1 MPDPIVTWLK
11 TLLFVC
17 LLLLVFV
24 FAALAVNQQQVALS
38 FVRWQTPFTLSIFW
52 WLLMSLLLGI
62 FLGWSYSWVRP
73 FPLRLKCGFFLFSGD
88 LRSMTRRS
96 SSTVTSSPLRSSFF
110 RIEFLFEKIILSD
123 PDDIRS
129 CGL

>member
-1 MPDPIVTWLK
+1 MPDSIVTWLK

-52 WLLMSLLLGI
+52 WLLMALLLGI
-62 FLGWSYSWVRP
+62 FLGWFYNWVRYL
-73 FPLRLKCGFFLFSGD
+73 PLRMQLRRLKKSLAAAESASGEQQNQLPSLAD
-88 LRSMTRRS
+88 
-96 SSTVTSSPLRSSFF
+96 VAVEKSPSKLGS
-110 RIEFLFEKIILSD
+110 
-123 PDDIRS
+123 
-129 CGL
+129 

>member
-11 TLLFVC
+11 TLLYVC

-52 WLLMSLLLGI
+52 WLLMALLLGI
-62 FLGWSYSWVRP
+62 FLGWFYNWVRYL
-73 FPLRLKCGFFLFSGD
+73 PLRMQLRKLKKSLAAAESA
-88 LRSMTRRS
+88 LSEQQNQLPS
-96 SSTVTSSPLRSSFF
+96 SADVAVEKSPSKLGS
-110 RIEFLFEKIILSD
+110 
-123 PDDIRS
+123 
-129 CGL
+129 

>member
-1 MPDPIVTWLK
+1 MNWLK

-52 WLLMSLLLGI
+52 WLLMALLLGI
-62 FLGWSYSWVRP
+62 FLGWFYNWVRH
-73 FPLRLKCGFFLFSGD
+73 FPLRMQMRKLRKSLEAAESALGD
-88 LRSMTRRS
+88 QRSQLLSPADVAYEKS
-96 SSTVTSSPLRSSFF
+96 SSKLSS
-110 RIEFLFEKIILSD
+110 
-123 PDDIRS
+123 
-129 CGL
+129 